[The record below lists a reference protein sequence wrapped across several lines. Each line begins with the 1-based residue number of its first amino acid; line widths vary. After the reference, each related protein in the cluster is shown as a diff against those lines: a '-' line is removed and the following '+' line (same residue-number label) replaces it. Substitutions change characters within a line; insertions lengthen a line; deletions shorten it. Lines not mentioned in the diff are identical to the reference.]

1 MSGRNLRLAAGQLG
15 PIARNETRG
24 RIVDRLINL
33 LDEAHKENVDLIVY
47 PELALTTFFPRWFIE
62 EEQDLSL
69 DDFYETEMPGEQTT
83 RLFQQ
88 AKEYGIGFCLGY
100 AELTVDGDRYNTQI
114 LVDSN
119 GDVIGMNTFTQ
130 TNNFA
135 YAIPINY
142 VYDIVEE
149 LKVKRFIDRGI
160 DLGLLFINLY
170 TNQLMIKYVHPRVA
184 LETDL
189 LVYDIVVSIND
200 TKVSNMKDFSD
211 VLKRSDVRPGDIIK
225 LKILRDDK
233 IKIVNLKTQ

>member
-1 MSGRNLRLAAGQLG
+1 MIQTDAVINPGNSGG
-15 PIARNETRG
+15 P
-24 RIVDRLINL
+24 
-33 LDEAHKENVDLIVY
+33 
-47 PELALTTFFPRWFIE
+47 
-62 EEQDLSL
+62 
-69 DDFYETEMPGEQTT
+69 
-83 RLFQQ
+83 
-88 AKEYGIGFCLGY
+88 
-100 AELTVDGDRYNTQI
+100 
-114 LVDSN
+114 LVDAN

-135 YAIPINY
+135 YAIPINH

-149 LKVKRFIDRGI
+149 LKVKRLIDRGI